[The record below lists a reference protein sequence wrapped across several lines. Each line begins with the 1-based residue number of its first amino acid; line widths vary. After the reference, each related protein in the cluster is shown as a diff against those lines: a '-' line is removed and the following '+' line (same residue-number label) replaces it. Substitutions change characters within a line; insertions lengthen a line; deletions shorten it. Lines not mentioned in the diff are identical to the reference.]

1 MEVQCSVL
9 KVLSKL
15 IDKEIFDV
23 GEGVYQYNIV
33 GVLEIFHPIY
43 HAIILTSQIQIL
55 LEYCSPPNVLEVFGF
70 WFQVLDPKTVQA
82 KVQSPKMTKKYFPI
96 LQKIISRD

>member
-1 MEVQCSVL
+1 ML

-33 GVLEIFHPIY
+33 GVRRHWGGGGGNRRELGHQMNMILKGY
-43 HAIILTSQIQIL
+43 HLVT
-55 LEYCSPPNVLEVFGF
+55 
-70 WFQVLDPKTVQA
+70 
-82 KVQSPKMTKKYFPI
+82 
-96 LQKIISRD
+96 R

>member
-33 GVLEIFHPIY
+33 GVRRHWGGGGAEE
-43 HAIILTSQIQIL
+43 S
-55 LEYCSPPNVLEVFGF
+55 
-70 WFQVLDPKTVQA
+70 
-82 KVQSPKMTKKYFPI
+82 
-96 LQKIISRD
+96 

>member
-1 MEVQCSVL
+1 ML

-33 GVLEIFHPIY
+33 GVRRHWGGGGNRRELDHQMNMILKDY
-43 HAIILTSQIQIL
+43 HLVT
-55 LEYCSPPNVLEVFGF
+55 
-70 WFQVLDPKTVQA
+70 
-82 KVQSPKMTKKYFPI
+82 
-96 LQKIISRD
+96 R

>member
-1 MEVQCSVL
+1 ML

-33 GVLEIFHPIY
+33 GVRRHWGGGGGQKRARP
-43 HAIILTSQIQIL
+43 SN
-55 LEYCSPPNVLEVFGF
+55 EYDFKRLPFS
-70 WFQVLDPKTVQA
+70 
-82 KVQSPKMTKKYFPI
+82 Y
-96 LQKIISRD
+96 

>member
-1 MEVQCSVL
+1 ML

-33 GVLEIFHPIY
+33 GVRRHWGGGRGEQKRARP
-43 HAIILTSQIQIL
+43 SN
-55 LEYCSPPNVLEVFGF
+55 EYDFKRLPFS
-70 WFQVLDPKTVQA
+70 
-82 KVQSPKMTKKYFPI
+82 Y
-96 LQKIISRD
+96 

>member
-33 GVLEIFHPIY
+33 GVRRHWGGGGTEESLPRPSNE
-43 HAIILTSQIQIL
+43 
-55 LEYCSPPNVLEVFGF
+55 
-70 WFQVLDPKTVQA
+70 
-82 KVQSPKMTKKYFPI
+82 
-96 LQKIISRD
+96 